1 MSVNRRILD
10 DISRLATSAAGLVQG
25 AGREAETLF
34 SHRLERLLD
43 KMDLVPRDEFDAV
56 KAMAAKARMENEALG
71 KRLGVLE
78 GGDSDRQCH
87 GQAANRRRRTP
98 QEHHQG
104 CREAR
109 HKNINTHENCKKISN
124 LSLSSSLRHR

>member
-10 DISRLATSAAGLVQG
+10 DISRLVTSTAGLVQG

-34 SHRLERLLD
+34 RHRLERLLD

-56 KAMAAKARMENEALG
+56 KAMAAKARLENEALG

-78 GGDSDRQCH
+78 GVI
-87 GQAANRRRRTP
+87 QAGNATSKPPIAGAVRRKSTTKASAKP
-98 QEHHQG
+98 
-104 CREAR
+104 AA
-109 HKNINTHENCKKISN
+109 KTKIPMKTAKK
-124 LSLSSSLRHR
+124 